1 MKNIILIFLL
11 FFISQIGTCQEDLEN
26 CFRVDDLS
34 VEDRNYRYPFDKA
47 SKILFTSFD
56 DDLKKLDLFEYERDE
71 EQERY
76 VVGEIMQIYFAFLK
90 KNKSKYNPEMFNE
103 KVELS
108 ETQKNEFTDL
118 IYNFGNNHK
127 DALLRWGANCYRPRN
142 AILFFDENN
151 QLFEFIEICF
161 ECNRYKKDSF
171 KVDLN
176 INCGEKLS
184 LLKDLFEQAGIE
196 YGIKKQL

>member
-1 MKNIILIFLL
+1 MTFLL
-11 FFISQIGTCQEDLEN
+11 FFISQIGTCQEELEN

-34 VEDRNYRYPFDKA
+34 VENRNYRYPFDKA
-47 SKILFTSFD
+47 SKIVFASFD

-127 DALLRWGANCYRPRN
+127 DALLRGGANCYRPRN

-151 QLFEFIEICF
+151 KLFEFIEICF
-161 ECNRYKKDSF
+161 ECNRYKTSSF

-176 INCGEKLS
+176 NNCGQKLS
-184 LLKDLFEQAGIE
+184 LLKDLFEQVGIE